1 MSDVRRPSRARRW
14 ALIAAPAT
22 ALALLVS
29 SPPAPAS
36 AMVPSSTS
44 AGPYTYLAR
53 QPLNVRAAV
62 RWYPCTTHTYKIYV
76 GTSTY
81 AQRLLLRN
89 TVARISRVSGIP
101 LRFAGYTSVLPT
113 RANAGSLP
121 RTAGA
126 SIVVAFT
133 TPGRTNLLPTTSAG
147 LLGVGGGTYS
157 WVGSRPAWFTSG
169 YAVFNTRRMP
179 STATGRVR
187 MFEHELG
194 HTLGLG
200 HTRLATDVMYPVQY
214 ASSPSWSLG
223 YARGL
228 IAVGKA
234 AGCRTS

>member
-1 MSDVRRPSRARRW
+1 VSDVRRPSRARRW
-14 ALIAAPAT
+14 ALAAAPAT
-22 ALALLVS
+22 ALALLIS
-29 SPPAPAS
+29 APPAPAS
-36 AMVPSSTS
+36 AMVPLSTAS
-44 AGPYTYLAR
+44 GPYSYLAR
-53 QPLNVRAAV
+53 QPLNTRAAV
-62 RWYPCTTHTYKIYV
+62 RWYPCATHTYKIYV
-76 GTSTY
+76 GTSTA
-81 AQRLLLRN
+81 AQRTLLRN
-89 TVARISRVSGIP
+89 TVARLSRVSGIP
-101 LRFAGYTSVLPT
+101 LRFAGYTAVLPN
-113 RANAGSLP
+113 RSNAGSLP

-133 TPGRTNLLPTTSAG
+133 TPGRTNLLPASAAG
-147 LLGVGGGTYS
+147 LLGVGGGSYS

-179 STATGRVR
+179 ATSTGRLR

-200 HTRLATDVMYPVQY
+200 HTRLSTDVMYPVQY
-214 ASSPSWSLG
+214 SSSPSWSLG